1 MAVLGVAG
9 LAAVLGSMLPN
20 PGPDDA
26 WFRDLLMTVGSS
38 ALLFV
43 PFYAITRSLDRHLDR
58 VADDTAQQV
67 EEVRTDTARQV
78 EEVRTKTA
86 QQVEEVRAEA
96 QSRIDDVT
104 SRVAARLEAEAAA
117 DRDAFAA
124 LRSPDPTRD
133 TFWDAFDRA
142 LRLGLVSETR
152 HPRVNI
158 SRQSHL
164 YVSVEIDTNDW
175 ADEPL
180 QFRVETLAGR
190 VEDYVPWP
198 ADQTAEDVLVEVG
211 RLLFKH
217 TAEAFDPALL
227 LRGFADLLE
236 AAMSHPERRPAIQL
250 CPPQWMVCDWGVI
263 AYDEHIYGVN
273 LPKLQTS
280 STISSHVAEK
290 GWVHLD
296 SWESAYEAALAL
308 FPKHDPWASPGDDAQ
323 F

>member
-26 WFRDLLMTVGSS
+26 WLRDLLMTVGSS

-58 VADDTAQQV
+58 VAEETAQQV
-67 EEVRTDTARQV
+67 KEVRSETARQV
-78 EEVRTKTA
+78 EEVRSDTA
-86 QQVEEVRAEA
+86 QQVEEVRAET
-96 QSRIDDVT
+96 QSRLDDLT
-104 SRVAARLEAEAAA
+104 SRVAARLEAEATA

-133 TFWDAFDRA
+133 AFWDAFDRA
-142 LRLGLVSETR
+142 VKLGLVSETR

-158 SRQSHL
+158 SRESHL
-164 YVSVEIDTNDW
+164 YVSVEIDTRDW

-190 VEDYVPWP
+190 IADYVAWP
-198 ADQTAEDVLVEVG
+198 ADRTAEDVLVEVG

-217 TAEAFDPALL
+217 TAEVFDPALL

-263 AYDEHIYGVN
+263 AYDEHTYGVS
-273 LPKLQTS
+273 LTKLQTS
-280 STISSHVAEK
+280 SSISAHVAEK
-290 GWVHLD
+290 SWVDLD
-296 SWESAYEAALAL
+296 SWESAYESALAL
-308 FPKHDPWASPGDDAQ
+308 FPKHNPWASPGDEAP